1 MIKTLLQQKQF
12 SIKQRKRDLVIMKRI
27 QVITAITFFII
38 GLVIGLLVASWYS
51 HTGDWSETG
60 NKIRITDFVAD
71 MGWFNPV
78 GVTMVFV
85 FNVTIENSSN
95 QNITGA
101 QVTIHRLDDQN
112 SSIPDYYPL
121 VDVGILEPS
130 EIRQV
135 RLDFFFGLDR
145 YSEYKASNY
154 LAILSANGTTVL
166 DERKL
171 F

>member
-1 MIKTLLQQKQF
+1 MLLQQKQS
-12 SIKQRKRDLVIMKRI
+12 SIEQRKRDLVLMKRI

-38 GLVIGLLVASWYS
+38 GLVIGLLVASWYDN
-51 HTGDWSETG
+51 TEDWSEKD

-71 MGWFNPV
+71 MGWNTPV
-78 GVTMVFV
+78 GVTLAFV
-85 FNVTIENSSN
+85 FNVTVENSSN
-95 QNITGA
+95 QNITGT
-101 QVTIHRLDDQN
+101 QVTIYRLDEQN
-112 SSIPDYYPL
+112 STIPGYYPL
-121 VDVGILEPS
+121 VDVGIIEPD
-130 EIRQV
+130 EIRIV

-145 YSEYKASNY
+145 YGEYKASNY

>member
-1 MIKTLLQQKQF
+1 
-12 SIKQRKRDLVIMKRI
+12 
-27 QVITAITFFII
+27 
-38 GLVIGLLVASWYS
+38 
-51 HTGDWSETG
+51 
-60 NKIRITDFVAD
+60 
-71 MGWFNPV
+71 
-78 GVTMVFV
+78 MVFV

-101 QVTIHRLDDQN
+101 QVTIYRLDEQN

-121 VDVGILEPS
+121 VDVGILEPG
-130 EIRQV
+130 EIRIV

-145 YSEYKASNY
+145 YSEFKASNY